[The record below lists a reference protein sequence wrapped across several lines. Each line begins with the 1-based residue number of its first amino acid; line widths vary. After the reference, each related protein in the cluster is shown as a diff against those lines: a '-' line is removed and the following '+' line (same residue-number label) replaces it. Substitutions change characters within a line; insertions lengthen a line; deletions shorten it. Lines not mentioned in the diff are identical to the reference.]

1 MTFFVSDFPR
11 KAVCTRP
18 FFFSGKFSGLDG
30 FLPEKFSGFFQRFF
44 PKLKNSAVLP
54 SNFPDIFS
62 RIVIT
67 FFNRI
72 WTARVDQRDPKVI

>member
-1 MTFFVSDFPR
+1 MECLLAA
-11 KAVCTRP
+11 KADTSILNRP
-18 FFFSGKFSGLDG
+18 FFSGKFDGFDG